1 MRTAARAGLMACA
14 LLAGLSV
21 GPAFAADTEG
31 AWLKLKTPVST
42 DHFIQD
48 GSVWRC
54 KDDVCTTT
62 KVRALPVARACR
74 KLAGQLGE
82 LAAFNYRGE
91 PLDEAAI
98 VECNTA
104 AKPKG

>member
-1 MRTAARAGLMACA
+1 MRTAAHAGLMACA
-14 LLAGLSV
+14 LMAGLSA
-21 GPAFAADTEG
+21 GSAFAADSEG
-31 AWLKLKTPVST
+31 AWLKLKTPATSEQ
-42 DHFIQD
+42 FIQD

-54 KDDVCTTT
+54 KAEVCTTT

-82 LAAFNYRGE
+82 LTAFNYRGE
-91 PLDEAAI
+91 PLDDAAI
-98 VECNTA
+98 TECNTA

>member
-1 MRTAARAGLMACA
+1 MRTAAFAGLTACA
-14 LLAGLSV
+14 LMAGLLAS
-21 GPAFAADTEG
+21 PATAADTEG
-31 AWLKLKTPVST
+31 AWLKLKTPASM
-42 DHFIQD
+42 DQFIQD

-62 KVRALPVARACR
+62 KVRVLPVARACR

-98 VECNTA
+98 AECNTV

>member
-1 MRTAARAGLMACA
+1 MRTAAFAGLLACA
-14 LLAGLSV
+14 LTAGSFAS
-21 GPAFAADTEG
+21 PAFAADSEG

-54 KDDVCTTT
+54 KADVCTAT

-82 LAAFNYRGE
+82 LTAFNYRGE
-91 PLDEAAI
+91 PLEDTAI
-98 VECNTA
+98 AECNTA
-104 AKPKG
+104 AKPKS

>member
-1 MRTAARAGLMACA
+1 MRTAVHAGLMACA
-14 LLAGLSV
+14 LVAGLSA
-21 GPAFAADTEG
+21 GTAFAADSEG
-31 AWLKLKTPVST
+31 AWLKLKTPPT
-42 DHFIQD
+42 TAQFIQD

-54 KDDVCTTT
+54 KDDMCSTT

-82 LAAFNYRGE
+82 LTAFNYRGE
-91 PLDEAAI
+91 PLEDAALA
-98 VECNTA
+98 ECNAA

>member
-1 MRTAARAGLMACA
+1 MRTAAFAGLTACA
-14 LLAGLSV
+14 LMAGLLA
-21 GPAFAADTEG
+21 GPAFAADSEG
-31 AWLKLKTPVST
+31 AWLKLKTPAST

-54 KDDVCTTT
+54 TGDVCSTT

-82 LAAFNYRGE
+82 LSAFNYRGE
-91 PLDEAAI
+91 PLDDAAI
-98 VECNTA
+98 TECNTA

>member
-1 MRTAARAGLMACA
+1 MRNIAYAGLMACA
-14 LLAGLSV
+14 LMAGSLAS
-21 GPAFAADTEG
+21 PALAADSEG

-54 KDDVCTTT
+54 KADMCTAT

-82 LAAFNYRGE
+82 LTAFNYRGE
-91 PLDEAAI
+91 PLEDAAI
-98 VECNTA
+98 AECNTA
-104 AKPKG
+104 AKPKS

>member
-1 MRTAARAGLMACA
+1 MRIAAHAGLMACT
-14 LLAGLSV
+14 LLAGLSSSS
-21 GPAFAADTEG
+21 AFAADTEG
-31 AWLKLKTPVST
+31 AWLKLKTPAAT
-42 DHFIQD
+42 EQFIQD

-54 KDDVCTTT
+54 KGELCTTT

-91 PLDEAAI
+91 PLDDAAI
-98 VECNTA
+98 AECNTA

>member
-1 MRTAARAGLMACA
+1 MACA
-14 LLAGLSV
+14 LLAGLSASS
-21 GPAFAADTEG
+21 AFAADSEG
-31 AWLKLKTPVST
+31 AWLKLKTPATSEQ
-42 DHFIQD
+42 FIQD

-54 KDDVCTTT
+54 KDHLCTTT

-82 LAAFNYRGE
+82 LTAFNYRGE
-91 PLDEAAI
+91 PLDDAAI
-98 VECNTA
+98 AECNTA

>member
-1 MRTAARAGLMACA
+1 MRTAAFAGLLACA
-14 LLAGLSV
+14 LTAGSFA
-21 GPAFAADTEG
+21 GPAFAADSEG

-54 KDDVCTTT
+54 KADVCTAT

-82 LAAFNYRGE
+82 LTAFNYRGE
-91 PLDEAAI
+91 PLEDAAI
-98 VECNTA
+98 AECNTA
-104 AKPKG
+104 AKPKS

>member
-1 MRTAARAGLMACA
+1 MRTAFNAGLMACA
-14 LLAGLSV
+14 LMAGLAA
-21 GPAFAADTEG
+21 GPAFAADSEG

-42 DHFIQD
+42 DHFVQD

-54 KDDVCTTT
+54 NGDVCTTT

-82 LAAFNYRGE
+82 LTAFNYRGE
-91 PLDEAAI
+91 PLDDAAI
-98 VECNTA
+98 AECNTA

>member
-1 MRTAARAGLMACA
+1 MRTATLAGLMACA
-14 LLAGLSV
+14 LTTGLSAS
-21 GPAFAADTEG
+21 PAFAADTEG
-31 AWLKLKTPVST
+31 AWLKLKTPAT
-42 DHFIQD
+42 TTQFIQD

-54 KDDVCTTT
+54 TGEICSTT

-82 LAAFNYRGE
+82 LTAFNYRGE
-91 PLDEAAI
+91 PMDDAAI
-98 VECNTA
+98 AECNTA

>member
-1 MRTAARAGLMACA
+1 MRTAVHAGLMACA
-14 LLAGLSV
+14 LVAGLSASS
-21 GPAFAADTEG
+21 AFAADNEG
-31 AWLKLKTPVST
+31 AWLKLKTPAT
-42 DHFIQD
+42 TAQFIQD

-54 KDDVCTTT
+54 TGELCTTT

-82 LAAFNYRGE
+82 LTAFNYRGE
-91 PLDEAAI
+91 PLEDAALAD
-98 VECNTA
+98 CNTA